1 VHAALSRSNDLPLER
16 IRAAQGVLAPLA
28 LPSEFRPRWD
38 SHGYYWA
45 DVAFPAP
52 DMLLVVKVASMAG
65 DVLA

>member
-1 VHAALSRSNDLPLER
+1 MHAALSRSNDLALER
-16 IRAAQGVLAPLA
+16 IRAGQRVRATLA
-28 LPSEFRPRWD
+28 LPSEFLPRWD